1 MRIWLLEL
9 KKIVSAP
16 VVLVLMLLF
25 IAFNLYLIM
34 TMPQDRDE
42 LALLNTFVN
51 QYGSQIDETMLTQWK
66 ADLDEEQL
74 LLEAETGHSLTDLEL
89 AGEAEQ
95 ARWFEWIV
103 RDAYYQAAV
112 ELEQHGE
119 SIAMEEIA
127 EGEIM
132 KYGLSGTAAET
143 IRQQY
148 QALAEREREAS
159 ETGEQNTLFFYGEVY
174 EMHAAL
180 FRTIFRSLLN
190 QSLILIVLMTGFLLT
205 YEFEN
210 RTASVTYTTKR
221 GRRLQLDKLLVSLGA
236 SVLATTVLVGSTLA
250 AYFLRFDYSGVW
262 HVPISS
268 HFNSESGMAY
278 LSWWNLSF
286 AEYLLASIV
295 LIYLCQ
301 LLFTAFTAVLA
312 LFIRNSYLVFITFAI
327 IFGAAVLLPGI
338 VPTSSNLLF
347 ITMFTPFTLILN
359 PHIWWTGNG
368 TLTIFSYYEQATIV
382 SWTIIIVLASIFAL
396 KRFGKSNL

>member
-1 MRIWLLEL
+1 MRIWLLEW

-25 IAFNLYLIM
+25 IAFNLYLIL

-42 LALLNTFVN
+42 LALLNTLVD
-51 QYGSQIDETMLTQWK
+51 QYGYQIDETMLAQWK

-74 LLEAETGHSLTDLEL
+74 LLEEETGHSLAELEL
-89 AGEAEQ
+89 AGEAVRE
-95 ARWFEWIV
+95 RWFEWIV
-103 RDAYYQAAV
+103 QDAYYQAAV
-112 ELEQHGE
+112 ELEQGAE
-119 SIAMEEIA
+119 SIAMDEIA

-148 QALAEREREAS
+148 GALAEREREAG
-159 ETGEQNTLFFYGEVY
+159 EAGEQNTLFFYGEVY

-180 FRTIFRSLLN
+180 FQTIFRSLLN
-190 QSLILIVLMTGFLLT
+190 ESLILIVLMTGFLLT

-210 RTASVTYTTKR
+210 RTAFVTYTTKR

-236 SVLATTVLVGSTLA
+236 SLLVTTILIGSTLA
-250 AYFLRFDYSGVW
+250 AYFLRFDYSGLW

-268 HFNSESGMAY
+268 QFNSESGMTY
-278 LSWWNLSF
+278 LSWWSLSF

-295 LIYLCQ
+295 LVYLCQ

-347 ITMFTPFTLILN
+347 VTMFTPFTLILN
-359 PHIWWTGNG
+359 PHIWWTGIG
-368 TLTIFSYYEQATIV
+368 TLTIFSYYEQATIL
-382 SWTIIIVLASIFAL
+382 SWTIIVALASIFAL